1 MKLKTTIL
9 AACATAAACVAAHAA
24 DPYKVLVPLGEDFDG
39 AMAYITDLDTG
50 ADVDSVLVA
59 DGAALFSGSMDEPFA
74 ARVTVDGRRYAQFIM
89 EPGSISFSEKT
100 RRAFGS
106 QLNDQMR
113 AIEDSI
119 SDIERA
125 FTAAPD
131 EAARK
136 VQFDRYIDFMG
147 RQLKANADNPIGY
160 QIFLDQ
166 ASALSAAEL
175 DSALAAYP
183 EMLRYKRVA
192 KLRDMNLR
200 RNATAVGSKF
210 VDFEVNGQKLSDYVG
225 KDGRYLLVDFWASW
239 CGPCIRQT
247 VVIKD
252 LKAKYADKGLDVLG
266 VAVWDKPEDTR
277 AAIKS
282 HELDWPCIV
291 DAQTIP
297 TDLYGISGIP
307 CIMLIGPDGT
317 ILSRDKQDD
326 ELRADVARYLD
337 R

>member
-1 MKLKTTIL
+1 MNLKSGII
-9 AACATAAACVAAHAA
+9 AACTTAAACLAAQAA
-24 DPYKVLVPLGEDFDG
+24 DPYKVLVPLGDDFEG
-39 AMAYITDLDTG
+39 AMAYITDFDSG
-50 ADVDSVLVA
+50 ADVDSVLVT
-59 DGAALFSGSMDEPFA
+59 DGAALFSGKMDEPFM
-74 ARVTVDGRRYAQFIM
+74 ARIMVDGKRYSQFIM

-113 AIEDSI
+113 AIEDSVSVI
-119 SDIERA
+119 GSEFRQ
-125 FTAAPD
+125 APD
-131 EAARK
+131 SAAREA
-136 VQFDRYIDFMG
+136 VYARYMDFLG
-147 RQLKANADNPIGY
+147 KQLQANSDNPIGY
-160 QIFLDQ
+160 WLFLDR
-166 ASALSAAEL
+166 ASALSAEEL
-175 DSALAAYP
+175 EADLARYP
-183 EMLRYKRVA
+183 AMLRYKRVA
-192 KLRDMNLR
+192 KLREMNER
-200 RNATAVGSKF
+200 RAATGVGSKY
-210 VDFEVNGQKLSDYVG
+210 VDFEVNGEKLSDYAG

-247 VVIKD
+247 AVIKD

-282 HELDWPCIV
+282 HRLDWPCII
-291 DAQTIP
+291 DAQTVP

-326 ELRADVARYLD
+326 ELRTDVARYLD
-337 R
+337 K

>member
-1 MKLKTTIL
+1 MNLKSAII
-9 AACATAAACVAAHAA
+9 AACATASACMAAQAA

-39 AMAYITDLDTG
+39 AMAYITDFDSG

-59 DGAALFSGSMDEPFA
+59 DGAALFTGKMDEPFV
-74 ARVTVDGRRYAQFIM
+74 ARVMVDGRRYSQFIM
-89 EPGSISFSEKT
+89 EPGSIAFSEKT
-100 RRAFGS
+100 RKAFGS
-106 QLNDQMR
+106 LLNDRMK
-113 AIEDSI
+113 AIEDSVTVLA
-119 SDIERA
+119 DQFR
-125 FTAAPD
+125 AAPD
-131 EAARK
+131 SASREAVYAR
-136 VQFDRYIDFMG
+136 YMDFLG
-147 RQLKANADNPIGY
+147 RQLDENADNPIGY
-160 QIFLDQ
+160 QLFLDQ
-166 ASALSAAEL
+166 ASALSADEL
-175 DSALAAYP
+175 DAALKKYP
-183 EMLRYKRVA
+183 DMLRYKRVA
-192 KLRDMNLR
+192 KLREMNER
-200 RNATAVGSKF
+200 RAATGVGSKYA
-210 VDFEVNGQKLSDYVG
+210 DFEVNGQKLSDYAG

-247 VVIKD
+247 AVIKE

-266 VAVWDKPEDTR
+266 VAVWDKPDDTR

-282 HELDWPCIV
+282 HGLDWPCIV

-337 R
+337 K